1 MYLIME
7 YCSGGELADVLKDKK
22 RFSENEVKIII
33 ERLAS
38 AIGYLHQKGN

>member
-7 YCSGGELADVLKDKK
+7 YCNGGELADVLKAKK
-22 RFSENEVKIII
+22 RFSEIEAKTII

-38 AIGYLHQKGN
+38 AIGYLHKKGN